1 MIDYILIIL
10 NYIQILIFDNYLLA
24 LISYFIFC
32 LLFFFLSLP
41 GGIIVT
47 LSSGFFFGFYIGF
60 LINIISITI
69 GSLFFII
76 LSKYYFLNYF
86 NNYLLKYI
94 DKLNKV
100 IKKSSYEYLILI
112 RLIFGIPLFIQNLFI
127 STLEISKFK
136 FIVSSLIGFTPYF
149 LIFSYFGDTISNL
162 LEIKSFSIMN
172 IFSVEVLILLIILVF
187 ILIFRIFYKL
197 NSNKIN

>member
-60 LINIISITI
+60 LINIISLTM

-76 LSKYYFLNYF
+76 LSKYFFLNYF
-86 NNYLLKYI
+86 NNYLLKYT
-94 DKLNKV
+94 DKLNKI

-112 RLIFGIPLFIQNLFI
+112 RLIFGIPLLIQNLFI

-136 FIVSSLIGFTPYF
+136 FIVSSLIGFAPYL
-149 LIFSYFGDTISNL
+149 LIFSFVGAKLSNL
-162 LEIKSFSIMN
+162 LEIKSFSIKN
-172 IFSVEVLILLIILVF
+172 IFSIEIILILIILAL
-187 ILIFRIFYKL
+187 ILIFRIFYKI
-197 NSNKIN
+197 NFNKIN

>member
-1 MIDYILIIL
+1 MIDYIQIIL
-10 NYIQILIFDNYLLA
+10 NYIQILVFDNYLLA

-69 GSLFFII
+69 GSFFFKI
-76 LSKYYFLNYF
+76 LSKYFFVNYF
-86 NNYLLKYI
+86 NNYLSKYT
-94 DKLNKV
+94 DKLNKI

-112 RLIFGIPLFIQNLFI
+112 RLIFGIPLFVQNLFI

-136 FIVSSLIGFTPYF
+136 FIVSSLIGFSPYF
-149 LIFSYFGDTISNL
+149 LIFSFVGDKISNL
-162 LEIKSFSIMN
+162 LEIKSLSIKN
-172 IFSVEVLILLIILVF
+172 IFSIEIIVILIILVL
-187 ILIFRIFYKL
+187 ILIFRIFYKI

>member
-1 MIDYILIIL
+1 MIDYIQIIL
-10 NYIQILIFDNYLLA
+10 NYIQILVFDNYLLA

-41 GGIIVT
+41 GGIIVS

-69 GSLFFII
+69 GSFFFII
-76 LSKYYFLNYF
+76 LSKYFFVNYF
-86 NNYLLKYI
+86 NNYLSKYT
-94 DKLNKV
+94 DKLNKI

-136 FIVSSLIGFTPYF
+136 FIVSSLIGFSPYF
-149 LIFSYFGDTISNL
+149 LIFSFVGDKISNL
-162 LEIKSFSIMN
+162 LEIKSFSIKN
-172 IFSVEVLILLIILVF
+172 IFSIEIIVILIILVL
-187 ILIFRIFYKL
+187 ILIFRIFYKI